1 MAKVTYTAEGNHI
14 CLSNGTK
21 EKHLEWIH
29 EGLLRVYEKK
39 NSEELV
45 HLNYR
50 NELVASK
57 IVALGKSK
65 CRFSFR
71 TICYLI
77 DKKRSVFMHFFLKF
91 FKKYFL
97 KKCIL

>member
-1 MAKVTYTAEGNHI
+1 MAKVTYSAQGNHI
-14 CLSNGTK
+14 CLSNGNK
-21 EKHLEWIH
+21 EKNLEWIH

-57 IVALGKSK
+57 VVALGDNLIIKSGN
-65 CRFSFR
+65 
-71 TICYLI
+71 I
-77 DKKRSVFMHFFLKF
+77 DIMVDEELTLRITRNGQP
-91 FKKYFL
+91 YFEW
-97 KKCIL
+97 

>member
-1 MAKVTYTAEGNHI
+1 MSKLTYTVEGNNI
-14 CLSNGTK
+14 CLSNGTI

-50 NELVASK
+50 SESVASK
-57 IVALGKSK
+57 IVALGDNLIIKAGK
-65 CRFSFR
+65 CE
-71 TICYLI
+71 
-77 DKKRSVFMHFFLKF
+77 
-91 FKKYFL
+91 
-97 KKCIL
+97 ILVDDTLTLRMNRNG